1 MADNAIHRAENV
13 GSLLR
18 PEWLKT
24 ARAQRAAGEISV
36 ADFKLIEDR
45 AADEAL
51 RLYEDVGLDVVTDG
65 EQRRSNFF
73 STLTEVVEGL
83 GPSTT
88 IAAPEMH
95 WHGDAAFR
103 STDDSFPLPAAVVAP
118 MRRVRSLASEEFVY
132 ARARTRKPLKATL
145 PSPLCLVALW
155 SSEHSRD
162 AYPEP
167 LDLVAASL
175 AILRDEVRELVAV
188 GCTDVQIDAPE
199 LGALVDPAMREWYAT
214 AVGVDPDR
222 MLSEGVDLINEL
234 AKTDPDVRFGI
245 HVCRGNN
252 EGRFLASGGYDPIA
266 ERVFPRLAA
275 YDYFMLEYDDDRSGG
290 FEPLRHV
297 PETATVVLGLISTKN
312 PALEADEVVRQRI
325 DEAARIVPME
335 RLALSTQCGFASS
348 ADGNPLT
355 EAEQTEK
362 LRLVSRV
369 AHACW
374 S

>member
-1 MADNAIHRAENV
+1 
-13 GSLLR
+13 
-18 PEWLKT
+18 
-24 ARAQRAAGEISV
+24 
-36 ADFKLIEDR
+36 
-45 AADEAL
+45 
-51 RLYEDVGLDVVTDG
+51 
-65 EQRRSNFF
+65 
-73 STLTEVVEGL
+73 
-83 GPSTT
+83 
-88 IAAPEMH
+88 MH

-155 SSEHSRD
+155 SREHSRD

-252 EGRFLASGGYDPIA
+252 EGRFLASGGYDSIA

-297 PETATVVLGLISTKN
+297 PETASVVLGLISTKN